1 MSKILKEGNY
11 SITRDLKIDENAK
24 NNYTISEL
32 PLKSVTQKFLK
43 EPLTLE
49 TFDKKFRQMN
59 NDNNKKDQDLDS
71 EAPKKRTKRQEGKA
85 IFYDIFIKPKEQ
97 KIKEIIDKRNK
108 KTKAAVTT
116 KQIEKTY
123 ISNKINSD
131 GKILGMNGQGPQIQ
145 FDFRGFTTNK
155 PIEELDTLKTETEI
169 KITTQKKLSITEGSK
184 YKNTEILQKNFDI
197 YFQNEKNVDI
207 TLLNNFLHDKYIL
220 SKNSPETTKKNYFNQ
235 LIQIRPPEGIN
246 AVVASPLMESKGW
259 APSIPSVNID
269 KLNTNLK
276 DLMIRA
282 KGGIKNNDIIKEAHM
297 AFYLGIM
304 NEEEKKY
311 ESALKFYKKYFLS
324 TKLLQDIYGT
334 ELALNRIAVLFSNIF
349 DFEQSIYY
357 NEKHKEITTHN
368 LNGFVAFYNCG
379 ICYRVLEN
387 FDKSIENFKKA
398 LTMSEEENDL
408 ESYTLCLAQLAIC
421 YIFIG
426 DIKAFIEHSNEF
438 SEKNKSLGH
447 IEMDLEIQIL
457 SGYVFNYKGELEK
470 AKLFYKSSL
479 QNSLICENERYKH
492 VSLCNIGIIEGDKH
506 IDEFWENLGDPE
518 LSKHIDFD
526 NYENNELIEELQEQE
541 QDEQKDM
548 KQLENL
554 QNEQDEEQNEQI
566 EQHEQDERHEQLPH
580 ENEQL
585 EHEELDNGEQV
596 NGNNEGEYE
605 GEEAQEENEVERNNK
620 IQNENEEDEDQD
632 FAPGKKRGY
641 SAGDNVGYSEPNHYE
656 QHEQD
661 LEGEEQYMEG
671 EPNEHEMEGDPEE
684 QYMEGEPNEQEMEGE
699 QEGQYMEGEPEGQ
712 YMEGEPEG
720 QYMEG
725 EQNGQYIEGEQNGQY
740 MEGEQNGQE
749 MEGDEQYQGDADDI
763 EDEQGDEN

>member
-1 MSKILKEGNY
+1 MSKIFKESNH
-11 SITRDLKIDENAK
+11 SITRDLKIDESAK

-59 NDNNKKDQDLDS
+59 NENTKKDQDLDS
-71 EAPKKRTKRQEGKA
+71 DQPKKRTKRQEGKA

-123 ISNKINSD
+123 ISNKINSE
-131 GKILGMNGQGPQIQ
+131 GKILGMNGQGPQVQ
-145 FDFRGFTTNK
+145 FDFRAFTTNK
-155 PIEELDTLKTETEI
+155 PIEELETLKTETEM
-169 KITTQKKLSITEGSK
+169 KITTQKNLKIKETQVIEPK
-184 YKNTEILQKNFDI
+184 FKNADILRKNFDL
-197 YFQNEKNVDI
+197 YFKTEKKVDI
-207 TLLNNFLHDKYIL
+207 DLLNTFLHDKYIL
-220 SKNSPETTKKNYFNQ
+220 NKNSPETTKKNYFNQ

-368 LNGFVAFYNCG
+368 LNGFVAYYNCG

-387 FDKSIENFKKA
+387 FEKSIENFQTA
-398 LTMSEEENDL
+398 LKMSEEENDL

-421 YIFIG
+421 FIFIG
-426 DIKAFIEHSNEF
+426 DINSFIEHSNEF
-438 SEKNKSLGH
+438 TEKNKSLGH

-457 SGYVFNYKGELEK
+457 SGYVYNYKSDLDK
-470 AKLFYKSSL
+470 AKQFYKDSL
-479 QNSLICENERYKH
+479 QNSLLCENERYKH
-492 VSLCNIGIIEGDKH
+492 VSLCNIGIIEADKN
-506 IDEFWENLGDPE
+506 IDEFWTQLGDPE
-518 LSKHIDFD
+518 LSKNIDFD
-526 NYENNELIEELQEQE
+526 NYENNELL
-541 QDEQKDM
+541 DEMRESEDQKDI
-548 KQLENL
+548 KQLENMEHEKED
-554 QNEQDEEQNEQI
+554 QNENPEHLENE
-566 EQHEQDERHEQLPH
+566 HEH
-580 ENEQL
+580 ENEEL
-585 EHEELDNGEQV
+585 ENGEQV
-596 NGNNEGEYE
+596 NGNNEQEGYGEYE
-605 GEEAQEENEVERNNK
+605 GEQDNGEGNPMD
-620 IQNENEEDEDQD
+620 NEEYEVNDQEYPQ
-632 FAPGKKRGY
+632 AKKRGY
-641 SAGDNVGYSEPNHYE
+641 SAGDNVGYSEPNQYNE
-656 QHEQD
+656 PEQD
-661 LEGEEQYMEG
+661 VDGEQEEQYMDGEPEEEGEEQY
-671 EPNEHEMEGDPEE
+671 
-684 QYMEGEPNEQEMEGE
+684 
-699 QEGQYMEGEPEGQ
+699 
-712 YMEGEPEG
+712 
-720 QYMEG
+720 
-725 EQNGQYIEGEQNGQY
+725 
-740 MEGEQNGQE
+740 
-749 MEGDEQYQGDADDI
+749 QGDTDNI
-763 EDEQGDEN
+763 EDEQGDENEN

>member
-1 MSKILKEGNY
+1 MSKIFKEGNY
-11 SITRDLKIDENAK
+11 SITRDLKIDESAK
-24 NNYTISEL
+24 NNYAISEI
-32 PLKSVTQKFLK
+32 PLNSVTQKFLK

-59 NDNNKKDQDLDS
+59 NDNKKEQDLD
-71 EAPKKRTKRQEGKA
+71 EEQPKKKTKKPEGKA

-123 ISNKINSD
+123 ISNKINSE

-145 FDFRGFTTNK
+145 FDFRAFTTNK
-155 PIEELDTLKTETEI
+155 PIEELETLKTETEI
-169 KITTQKKLSITEGSK
+169 KISTKKVENIEEVK
-184 YKNTEILQKNFDI
+184 FKNTDSLQQNFEKYFKNIDA
-197 YFQNEKNVDI
+197 EKIVDI
-207 TLLNNFLHDKYIL
+207 TLLNEFLHEKYIL
-220 SKNSPETTKKNYFNQ
+220 NKNSADTTKKNYFNQ

-368 LNGFVAFYNCG
+368 LNGFVAYYNCG

-387 FDKSIENFKKA
+387 FDKSIENFKTA
-398 LTMSEEENDL
+398 LKMSEDENDL

-426 DIKAFIEHSNEF
+426 DIEAFIEHSREF
-438 SEKNKSLGH
+438 SEKNRSLGH

-457 SGYVFNYKGELEK
+457 SGYVYNYKGDLDE
-470 AKLFYKSSL
+470 AKKFYKDSL
-479 QNSLICENERYKH
+479 QNSLLCENERYKH
-492 VSLCNIGIIEGDKH
+492 VSLCNIGIIEANKN
-506 IDEFWENLGDPE
+506 IDEFWNNLGDPE
-518 LSKHIDFD
+518 LSKNIDFD
-526 NYENNELIEELQEQE
+526 NYENNELLEQYQEQE
-541 QDEQKDM
+541 LDEQKDQH
-548 KQLENL
+548 QLENM
-554 QNEQDEEQNEQI
+554 QKDDEQDNKHYQEQQLQE
-566 EQHEQDERHEQLPH
+566 HEQENDYSENVDNEGQENENKEMDSNLGGEGDEHKISNEEVEVNEDEYPH
-580 ENEQL
+580 E
-585 EHEELDNGEQV
+585 
-596 NGNNEGEYE
+596 
-605 GEEAQEENEVERNNK
+605 
-620 IQNENEEDEDQD
+620 
-632 FAPGKKRGY
+632 KRGY
-641 SAGDNVGYSEPNHYE
+641 SAGDKVGYSEPNNFEGQGMGDEE
-656 QHEQD
+656 QELD
-661 LEGEEQYMEG
+661 GDNEEQYMEG
-671 EPNEHEMEGDPEE
+671 D
-684 QYMEGEPNEQEMEGE
+684 PNEQYQNDE
-699 QEGQYMEGEPEGQ
+699 QEQ
-712 YMEGEPEG
+712 
-720 QYMEG
+720 
-725 EQNGQYIEGEQNGQY
+725 
-740 MEGEQNGQE
+740 
-749 MEGDEQYQGDADDI
+749 GDEQYQGDAD
-763 EDEQGDEN
+763 EQDEEN

>member
-1 MSKILKEGNY
+1 MSKIFKEGNY
-11 SITRDLKIDENAK
+11 SITRDLKIDESAK
-24 NNYTISEL
+24 NNYAISEI
-32 PLKSVTQKFLK
+32 PLNSVTQKFLK

-59 NDNNKKDQDLDS
+59 NDNKKEQDLD
-71 EAPKKRTKRQEGKA
+71 EEQPKKKTKKPEGKA

-123 ISNKINSD
+123 ISNKINSE

-145 FDFRGFTTNK
+145 FDFRAFTTNK
-155 PIEELDTLKTETEI
+155 PIEELETLKTETEI
-169 KITTQKKLSITEGSK
+169 KISTKKVENIEEVK
-184 YKNTEILQKNFDI
+184 FKNTDSLQQNFEKYFKNIDA
-197 YFQNEKNVDI
+197 EKIVDI
-207 TLLNNFLHDKYIL
+207 TLLNEFLHEKYIL
-220 SKNSPETTKKNYFNQ
+220 NKNSADTTKKNYFNQ

-368 LNGFVAFYNCG
+368 LNGFVAYYNCG

-387 FDKSIENFKKA
+387 FDKSIENFKTA
-398 LTMSEEENDL
+398 LKMSEDENDL

-426 DIKAFIEHSNEF
+426 DIEAFIEHSREF
-438 SEKNKSLGH
+438 SEKNRSLGH

-457 SGYVFNYKGELEK
+457 SGYVYNYKGDLDE
-470 AKLFYKSSL
+470 AKKFYKDSL
-479 QNSLICENERYKH
+479 QNSLLCENERYKH
-492 VSLCNIGIIEGDKH
+492 VSLCNIGIIEANKN
-506 IDEFWENLGDPE
+506 IDEFWNNLGDPE
-518 LSKHIDFD
+518 LSKNIDFD
-526 NYENNELIEELQEQE
+526 NYENNELLEQYQEQE
-541 QDEQKDM
+541 LDEQKDQH
-548 KQLENL
+548 QLENM
-554 QNEQDEEQNEQI
+554 QKDDEQDNKHYKEQQLQE
-566 EQHEQDERHEQLPH
+566 HEQENDYSENVDNEGQ
-580 ENEQL
+580 ENENKEMDSNL
-585 EHEELDNGEQV
+585 EGEGDEHKISNEEVEV
-596 NGNNEGEYE
+596 NEGEYPHE
-605 GEEAQEENEVERNNK
+605 IK
-620 IQNENEEDEDQD
+620 
-632 FAPGKKRGY
+632 GY
-641 SAGDNVGYSEPNHYE
+641 SAGDKVGYSEPNNFEGQGMGDEE
-656 QHEQD
+656 QELD
-661 LEGEEQYMEG
+661 GDNEEQYMEG
-671 EPNEHEMEGDPEE
+671 D
-684 QYMEGEPNEQEMEGE
+684 PNEQYQDDE
-699 QEGQYMEGEPEGQ
+699 QEQ
-712 YMEGEPEG
+712 
-720 QYMEG
+720 
-725 EQNGQYIEGEQNGQY
+725 
-740 MEGEQNGQE
+740 
-749 MEGDEQYQGDADDI
+749 GDEQYQGDAD
-763 EDEQGDEN
+763 EQDEEN

>member
-1 MSKILKEGNY
+1 MSKIFKEGNY

-24 NNYTISEL
+24 NNYTMSEV

-71 EAPKKRTKRQEGKA
+71 EAPKKRAKKQEGKA

-145 FDFRGFTTNK
+145 FDFRAFTTNK
-155 PIEELDTLKTETEI
+155 PIEELESLKTETEI
-169 KITTQKKLSITEGSK
+169 KTTTQEKIKKSASPLPPGGQEF
-184 YKNTEILQKNFDI
+184 KNSEILQKSFDV
-197 YFQNEKNVDI
+197 YFKKEKTIDI
-207 TLLNNFLHDKYIL
+207 NLLNIFLHDKYIL
-220 SKNSPETTKKNYFNQ
+220 NKNSPDTTKKNYFNQ

-368 LNGFVAFYNCG
+368 LNGFVAYYNCG

-398 LTMSEEENDL
+398 LNISEEENDL

-426 DIKAFIEHSNEF
+426 DIDAFIEHSNEF

-457 SGYVFNYKGELEK
+457 SGYVYNYKNDLDK
-470 AKLFYKSSL
+470 AKNFYKNSL
-479 QNSLICENERYKH
+479 QNSLLCENERYKQ
-492 VSLCNIGIIEGDKH
+492 VSLCNIGIIEADKH
-506 IDEFWENLGDPE
+506 IDEFWEKLSDPDK
-518 LSKHIDFD
+518 SKNIDFD
-526 NYENNELIEELQEQE
+526 NYENNELIEELQEQ
-541 QDEQKDM
+541 QEQKDIN

-554 QNEQDEEQNEQI
+554 QNENEQEGEQNEEI
-566 EQHEQDERHEQLPH
+566 EQNVNNINSQ
-580 ENEQL
+580 NEHV
-585 EHEELDNGEQV
+585 EHEEHDELDNGEQV
-596 NGNNEGEYE
+596 NGNNEADLE
-605 GEEAQEENEVERNNK
+605 GEGGEPQEENEVHGNK
-620 IQNENEEDEDQD
+620 IQNENEESEINEGNYPPVQ
-632 FAPGKKRGY
+632 KRGY
-641 SAGDNVGYSEPNHYE
+641 SAGDNVGYSEPNQYNE
-656 QHEQD
+656 QEQD
-661 LEGEEQYMEG
+661 MEGEGEEQYMEG
-671 EPNEHEMEGDPEE
+671 EGEGEEQYIEGEGDPNEQYAEGEGDPNEQYAEGEGDPNEH
-684 QYMEGEPNEQEMEGE
+684 
-699 QEGQYMEGEPEGQ
+699 
-712 YMEGEPEG
+712 
-720 QYMEG
+720 YMEG
-725 EQNGQYIEGEQNGQY
+725 EQDGEPEN
-740 MEGEQNGQE
+740 E
-749 MEGDEQYQGDADDI
+749 EGDEQYHGDADDI
-763 EDEQGDEN
+763 EDEQPEEN

>member
-1 MSKILKEGNY
+1 MSKIFKEGNY
-11 SITRDLKIDENAK
+11 SITRDLKIDESAK
-24 NNYTISEL
+24 NNYAISEI
-32 PLKSVTQKFLK
+32 PLNSVTQKFLK

-59 NDNNKKDQDLDS
+59 NDNKKEQDLD
-71 EAPKKRTKRQEGKA
+71 EEQPKKKTKKPEGKA

-123 ISNKINSD
+123 ISNKINSE

-145 FDFRGFTTNK
+145 FDFRAFTTNK
-155 PIEELDTLKTETEI
+155 PIEELETLKTETEI
-169 KITTQKKLSITEGSK
+169 KISTKKVENIEEVK
-184 YKNTEILQKNFDI
+184 FKNTDSLQQNFEKYFKNIDA
-197 YFQNEKNVDI
+197 EKIVDI
-207 TLLNNFLHDKYIL
+207 TLLNEFLHEKYIL
-220 SKNSPETTKKNYFNQ
+220 NKNSADTTKKNYFNQ

-368 LNGFVAFYNCG
+368 LNGFVAYYNCG

-387 FDKSIENFKKA
+387 FDKSIENFKTA
-398 LTMSEEENDL
+398 LKMSEDENDL

-426 DIKAFIEHSNEF
+426 DIEAFIEHSREF
-438 SEKNKSLGH
+438 SEKNRSLGH

-457 SGYVFNYKGELEK
+457 SGYVYNYKGDLDE
-470 AKLFYKSSL
+470 AKKFYKDSL
-479 QNSLICENERYKH
+479 QNSLLCENERYKH
-492 VSLCNIGIIEGDKH
+492 VSLCNIGIIEANKN
-506 IDEFWENLGDPE
+506 IDEFWNNLGDPE
-518 LSKHIDFD
+518 LSKNIDFD
-526 NYENNELIEELQEQE
+526 NYENNELLEQYQEQE
-541 QDEQKDM
+541 LDEQKDQH
-548 KQLENL
+548 QLENM
-554 QNEQDEEQNEQI
+554 QKDDEQDNKHYQEQQLQE
-566 EQHEQDERHEQLPH
+566 HEQENDYSENVDNEGQENENKEMDSNLEGEGDEHKISNEEVEVNEDEHPH
-580 ENEQL
+580 E
-585 EHEELDNGEQV
+585 
-596 NGNNEGEYE
+596 
-605 GEEAQEENEVERNNK
+605 
-620 IQNENEEDEDQD
+620 
-632 FAPGKKRGY
+632 KRGY
-641 SAGDNVGYSEPNHYE
+641 SAGDKVGYST
-656 QHEQD
+656 
-661 LEGEEQYMEG
+661 
-671 EPNEHEMEGDPEE
+671 
-684 QYMEGEPNEQEMEGE
+684 
-699 QEGQYMEGEPEGQ
+699 
-712 YMEGEPEG
+712 
-720 QYMEG
+720 
-725 EQNGQYIEGEQNGQY
+725 
-740 MEGEQNGQE
+740 
-749 MEGDEQYQGDADDI
+749 
-763 EDEQGDEN
+763 

>member
-1 MSKILKEGNY
+1 MSKIFKEGNY

-24 NNYTISEL
+24 NNYIMSEA

-59 NDNNKKDQDLDS
+59 NDNNKKEQDLDT
-71 EAPKKRTKRQEGKA
+71 EAPKKKTKRQEGKA

-145 FDFRGFTTNK
+145 FDFRAFTTNK
-155 PIEELDTLKTETEI
+155 PIEELDAIKTETEI
-169 KITTQKKLSITEGSK
+169 KLTTQKNLKASEANIPPLSEK
-184 YKNTEILQKNFDI
+184 KFKNTEILQKNFDI
-197 YFQNEKNVDI
+197 YFKKEKNVDI
-207 TLLNNFLHDKYIL
+207 SLLNTFLHDKYIL
-220 SKNSPETTKKNYFNQ
+220 NKNSPDTTKKNYFNQ

-368 LNGFVAFYNCG
+368 LNGFVAYYNCG

-387 FDKSIENFKKA
+387 FEKSIENFQQA
-398 LTMSEEENDL
+398 LKMSEEESDL

-421 YIFIG
+421 FIFIG
-426 DIKAFIEHSNEF
+426 DIDAFIEHSNEF

-457 SGYVFNYKGELEK
+457 SGYVYNYKNDLDK
-470 AKLFYKSSL
+470 AKEFYKSSL
-479 QNSLICENERYKH
+479 QNSLLCENERYKH
-492 VSLCNIGIIEGDKH
+492 VSLCNIGIIEADKH
-506 IDEFWENLGDPE
+506 IDDFWANLGDPE
-518 LSKHIDFD
+518 LSKNIDFT

-541 QDEQKDM
+541 EQKDV
-548 KQLENL
+548 KQIEDLHNDQ
-554 QNEQDEEQNEQI
+554 QNEPHEKDEE
-566 EQHEQDERHEQLPH
+566 H
-580 ENEQL
+580 
-585 EHEELDNGEQV
+585 EHEELDNAEQV

-605 GEEAQEENEVERNNK
+605 GQEGQNENGEGENVMVGNK
-620 IQNENEEDEDQD
+620 IQNENEEYEENEGHLP
-632 FAPGKKRGY
+632 PGKRGY
-641 SAGDNVGYSEPNHYE
+641 SAGDNVGYSEPNQYDGN
-656 QHEQD
+656 EQD
-661 LEGEEQYMEG
+661 
-671 EPNEHEMEGDPEE
+671 MEGDV
-684 QYMEGEPNEQEMEGE
+684 EPNEQD
-699 QEGQYMEGEPEGQ
+699 MEGEPEGQ
-712 YMEGEPEG
+712 YMEGEGDPNE
-720 QYMEG
+720 
-725 EQNGQYIEGEQNGQY
+725 
-740 MEGEQNGQE
+740 QE
-749 MEGDEQYQGDADDI
+749 MEGNEQYQGDADDI
-763 EDEQGDEN
+763 EDEQEQAEEN

>member
-1 MSKILKEGNY
+1 MSKIFKEGNY
-11 SITRDLKIDENAK
+11 SITRDLKIDESAK
-24 NNYTISEL
+24 NNYAISEI
-32 PLKSVTQKFLK
+32 PLNSVTQKFLK

-59 NDNNKKDQDLDS
+59 NDNKKEQDLD
-71 EAPKKRTKRQEGKA
+71 EEQPKKKTKKPEGKA

-123 ISNKINSD
+123 ISNKINSE

-145 FDFRGFTTNK
+145 FDFRAFTTNK
-155 PIEELDTLKTETEI
+155 PIEELETLKTETEI
-169 KITTQKKLSITEGSK
+169 KISTKKVENIEEVK
-184 YKNTEILQKNFDI
+184 FKNTDSLQQNFEKYFKNIDA
-197 YFQNEKNVDI
+197 EKTVDI
-207 TLLNNFLHDKYIL
+207 TLLNEFLHEKYIL
-220 SKNSPETTKKNYFNQ
+220 NKNSADTTKKNYFNQ

-368 LNGFVAFYNCG
+368 LNGFVAYYNCG

-387 FDKSIENFKKA
+387 FNKSIENFKTA
-398 LTMSEEENDL
+398 LKMSEDENDL

-426 DIKAFIEHSNEF
+426 DIDAFIEHSKEF
-438 SEKNKSLGH
+438 SEKNRSLGH

-457 SGYVFNYKGELEK
+457 SGYVYNYKGDLDE
-470 AKLFYKSSL
+470 AKKFYKDSL
-479 QNSLICENERYKH
+479 QNSLLCENERYKH
-492 VSLCNIGIIEGDKH
+492 VSLCNIGIIEANKN
-506 IDEFWENLGDPE
+506 IDEFWNNLGDPE
-518 LSKHIDFD
+518 LSKNIDFD
-526 NYENNELIEELQEQE
+526 NYENNELLEQYQEQE
-541 QDEQKDM
+541 LDEQKDQH
-548 KQLENL
+548 QLENM
-554 QNEQDEEQNEQI
+554 QKDEEQDNEHYQ
-566 EQHEQDERHEQLPH
+566 EQEPQEHEQENDNQENGGEIDNDGQANENNEMLEGEGDEQKISNEEVEVNEDEYPH
-580 ENEQL
+580 E
-585 EHEELDNGEQV
+585 
-596 NGNNEGEYE
+596 
-605 GEEAQEENEVERNNK
+605 
-620 IQNENEEDEDQD
+620 
-632 FAPGKKRGY
+632 KRGY
-641 SAGDNVGYSEPNHYE
+641 SAGDKVGYSEPNNFEGQGMGDEE
-656 QHEQD
+656 QELD
-661 LEGEEQYMEG
+661 GENEEQYMEG
-671 EPNEHEMEGDPEE
+671 D
-684 QYMEGEPNEQEMEGE
+684 PNEQYQDDE
-699 QEGQYMEGEPEGQ
+699 QER
-712 YMEGEPEG
+712 
-720 QYMEG
+720 
-725 EQNGQYIEGEQNGQY
+725 
-740 MEGEQNGQE
+740 
-749 MEGDEQYQGDADDI
+749 GDEQYQGDG
-763 EDEQGDEN
+763 DEQDEEN

>member
-1 MSKILKEGNY
+1 MSKIFKEGNY

-24 NNYTISEL
+24 NNYTMSEV

-71 EAPKKRTKRQEGKA
+71 EAPKKKTKHQEGKA

-145 FDFRGFTTNK
+145 FDFRAFTTNK
-155 PIEELDTLKTETEI
+155 PIEELEALKTETEI
-169 KITTQKKLSITEGSK
+169 KNTTQQKIQTAPQPSK
-184 YKNTEILQKNFDI
+184 SPQISYKNTEILQKSFDV
-197 YFQNEKNVDI
+197 YFQKEKTIDI
-207 TLLNNFLHDKYIL
+207 TLLNIFLHDKYIL
-220 SKNSPETTKKNYFNQ
+220 NKNSPETTKKNYFNQ

-368 LNGFVAFYNCG
+368 LNGFVAYYNCG

-398 LTMSEEENDL
+398 LNISEEENDL

-426 DIKAFIEHSNEF
+426 DINAFIEHSNEF

-457 SGYVFNYKGELEK
+457 SGYVYNYKGDLEK
-470 AKLFYKSSL
+470 AKNFYKSSL
-479 QNSLICENERYKH
+479 QNSLLCENERYKQ
-492 VSLCNIGIIEGDKH
+492 VSLCNIGIIEADKH
-506 IDEFWENLGDPE
+506 IDEFWENLGNPE
-518 LSKHIDFD
+518 LSKNIDFD
-526 NYENNELIEELQEQE
+526 NYENNELIEELQEP
-541 QDEQKDM
+541 DEQKEIN

-554 QNEQDEEQNEQI
+554 QNENEPEVEQNI
-566 EQHEQDERHEQLPH
+566 NNIDNMNSA
-580 ENEQL
+580 NEQL

-596 NGNNEGEYE
+596 NGNNEADLEEE
-605 GEEAQEENEVERNNK
+605 GVVPQDEQELENGNK
-620 IQNENEEDEDQD
+620 IQNENEEYEMNEGVSLPAQ
-632 FAPGKKRGY
+632 KRGY
-641 SAGDNVGYSEPNHYE
+641 SAGDNVGYSEPNNYNE
-656 QHEQD
+656 QEQD
-661 LEGEEQYMEG
+661 MEGEGEGEEQYMEG
-671 EPNEHEMEGDPEE
+671 NE
-684 QYMEGEPNEQEMEGE
+684 QYMDGEQQEMG
-699 QEGQYMEGEPEGQ
+699 
-712 YMEGEPEG
+712 
-720 QYMEG
+720 G
-725 EQNGQYIEGEQNGQY
+725 EQNE
-740 MEGEQNGQE
+740 
-749 MEGDEQYQGDADDI
+749 EGDEHYQGDADDI
-763 EDEQGDEN
+763 EDEQPEEN

>member
-1 MSKILKEGNY
+1 MSKIFKEGNY
-11 SITRDLKIDENAK
+11 SITRDLKIDESAK
-24 NNYTISEL
+24 NNYAISEI
-32 PLKSVTQKFLK
+32 PLNSVTQKFLK

-59 NDNNKKDQDLDS
+59 NDNKKEQDLD
-71 EAPKKRTKRQEGKA
+71 EEQPKKKTKKPEGKA

-123 ISNKINSD
+123 ISNKINSE

-145 FDFRGFTTNK
+145 FDFRAFTTNK
-155 PIEELDTLKTETEI
+155 PIEELETLKTETEI
-169 KITTQKKLSITEGSK
+169 KISTKKVENIEEVK
-184 YKNTEILQKNFDI
+184 FKNTDSLQQNFEKYFKNIDA
-197 YFQNEKNVDI
+197 EKIVDI
-207 TLLNNFLHDKYIL
+207 TLLNEFLHEKYIL
-220 SKNSPETTKKNYFNQ
+220 NKNSADTTKKNYFNQ

-368 LNGFVAFYNCG
+368 LNGFVAYYNCG

-387 FDKSIENFKKA
+387 FDKSIENFKTA
-398 LTMSEEENDL
+398 LKMSEDENDL

-426 DIKAFIEHSNEF
+426 DIEAFIEHSREF
-438 SEKNKSLGH
+438 SEKNRSLGH
-447 IEMDLEIQIL
+447 IERDLEIQIL
-457 SGYVFNYKGELEK
+457 SGYVYNYKGDLDE
-470 AKLFYKSSL
+470 AKKFYKDSL
-479 QNSLICENERYKH
+479 QNSLLCENERYKH
-492 VSLCNIGIIEGDKH
+492 VSLCNIGIIEANKN
-506 IDEFWENLGDPE
+506 IDEFWNNLGDPE
-518 LSKHIDFD
+518 LSKNIDFD
-526 NYENNELIEELQEQE
+526 NYENNELLEQYQEQE
-541 QDEQKDM
+541 LDEQKDQH
-548 KQLENL
+548 QLENM
-554 QNEQDEEQNEQI
+554 QKDDEQDNKHYQEQQLQE
-566 EQHEQDERHEQLPH
+566 HEQENDYSENVDNEGQENENKQMDSNLEGEGDEHKISNEEVEVNEDEYPH
-580 ENEQL
+580 E
-585 EHEELDNGEQV
+585 
-596 NGNNEGEYE
+596 
-605 GEEAQEENEVERNNK
+605 
-620 IQNENEEDEDQD
+620 
-632 FAPGKKRGY
+632 KRGY
-641 SAGDNVGYSEPNHYE
+641 SAGDKVGYSEPNNFEGQGMGDEE
-656 QHEQD
+656 QELD
-661 LEGEEQYMEG
+661 GDNEEQYMEG
-671 EPNEHEMEGDPEE
+671 DHNE
-684 QYMEGEPNEQEMEGE
+684 QYQDDEQEK
-699 QEGQYMEGEPEGQ
+699 
-712 YMEGEPEG
+712 
-720 QYMEG
+720 
-725 EQNGQYIEGEQNGQY
+725 
-740 MEGEQNGQE
+740 
-749 MEGDEQYQGDADDI
+749 GDEQYQGDAD
-763 EDEQGDEN
+763 EQDEEN

>member
-1 MSKILKEGNY
+1 MSKIFKEGNY

-24 NNYTISEL
+24 NNYIMSEA

-59 NDNNKKDQDLDS
+59 NDNNKKEQDLDT
-71 EAPKKRTKRQEGKA
+71 EAPKKKTKRQEGKA

-145 FDFRGFTTNK
+145 FDFRAFTTNK
-155 PIEELDTLKTETEI
+155 PIEELDAIKTETEI
-169 KITTQKKLSITEGSK
+169 KLTTQKNLKTSEANIPPLSEK
-184 YKNTEILQKNFDI
+184 KFKNTEILQKNFDI
-197 YFQNEKNVDI
+197 YFKKEKNVDI
-207 TLLNNFLHDKYIL
+207 SLLNTFLHDKYIL
-220 SKNSPETTKKNYFNQ
+220 NKNSPDTTKKNYFNQ

-368 LNGFVAFYNCG
+368 LNGFVAYYNCG

-387 FDKSIENFKKA
+387 FEKSIENFQQA
-398 LTMSEEENDL
+398 LKMSEEESDL

-421 YIFIG
+421 FIFIG
-426 DIKAFIEHSNEF
+426 DIDAFIEHSNEF

-457 SGYVFNYKGELEK
+457 SGYVYNYKNDLDK
-470 AKLFYKSSL
+470 AKEFYKSSL
-479 QNSLICENERYKH
+479 QNSLLCENERYKH
-492 VSLCNIGIIEGDKH
+492 VSLCNIGIIEADKH
-506 IDEFWENLGDPE
+506 IDDFWANLGDPE
-518 LSKHIDFD
+518 LSKNIDFN

-541 QDEQKDM
+541 EQKDV
-548 KQLENL
+548 KQIEDLHNDQ
-554 QNEQDEEQNEQI
+554 QNEQHEKDEE
-566 EQHEQDERHEQLPH
+566 H
-580 ENEQL
+580 
-585 EHEELDNGEQV
+585 EHEELDNAEQV

-605 GEEAQEENEVERNNK
+605 GQEGQNENGEGENVIEGNK
-620 IQNENEEDEDQD
+620 IQNENEEYEENEGHLP
-632 FAPGKKRGY
+632 PGKRGY
-641 SAGDNVGYSEPNHYE
+641 SAGDNVGYSEPNQYDGN
-656 QHEQD
+656 EQD
-661 LEGEEQYMEG
+661 MEG
-671 EPNEHEMEGDPEE
+671 EV
-684 QYMEGEPNEQEMEGE
+684 EPNEQD
-699 QEGQYMEGEPEGQ
+699 MEGEPEGQ
-712 YMEGEPEG
+712 YMEGEGEPNE
-720 QYMEG
+720 QDMEG
-725 EQNGQYIEGEQNGQY
+725 EPEGQYIEGEGDPN
-740 MEGEQNGQE
+740 EQE
-749 MEGDEQYQGDADDI
+749 MEGNEQYQGDADDI
-763 EDEQGDEN
+763 EDEQEQAEEN

>member
-1 MSKILKEGNY
+1 MSKIFKESNH
-11 SITRDLKIDENAK
+11 SITRDLKIDESAK

-59 NDNNKKDQDLDS
+59 NENTKKDQDLDS
-71 EAPKKRTKRQEGKA
+71 DQPKKRTKRQEGKA

-123 ISNKINSD
+123 ISNKINSE
-131 GKILGMNGQGPQIQ
+131 GKILGMNGQGPQVQ
-145 FDFRGFTTNK
+145 FDFRAFTTNK
-155 PIEELDTLKTETEI
+155 PIEELETLKTETEM
-169 KITTQKKLSITEGSK
+169 KITTQKNLKIKETQVIEPK
-184 YKNTEILQKNFDI
+184 FKNADILRKNFDL
-197 YFQNEKNVDI
+197 YFKTEKKVDI
-207 TLLNNFLHDKYIL
+207 DLLNTFLHDKYIL
-220 SKNSPETTKKNYFNQ
+220 NKNSPETTKKNYFNQ

-368 LNGFVAFYNCG
+368 LNGFVAYYNCG

-387 FDKSIENFKKA
+387 FEKSIENFQTA
-398 LTMSEEENDL
+398 LKMSEEENDL

-421 YIFIG
+421 FIFIG
-426 DIKAFIEHSNEF
+426 DINSFIEHSNEF
-438 SEKNKSLGH
+438 TEKNKSLGH

-457 SGYVFNYKGELEK
+457 SGYVYNYKGDLDK
-470 AKLFYKSSL
+470 AKQFYKDSL
-479 QNSLICENERYKH
+479 QNSLLCENERYKH
-492 VSLCNIGIIEGDKH
+492 VSLCNIGIIEADKN
-506 IDEFWENLGDPE
+506 IDEFWTQLGDPE
-518 LSKHIDFD
+518 LSKNIDFD
-526 NYENNELIEELQEQE
+526 NYENNELL
-541 QDEQKDM
+541 DEMRESEDQKDI
-548 KQLENL
+548 KQLENM
-554 QNEQDEEQNEQI
+554 EHEKDEQNEHQDHL
-566 EQHEQDERHEQLPH
+566 ENEHEH
-580 ENEQL
+580 ENEEL
-585 EHEELDNGEQV
+585 ENGEQV
-596 NGNNEGEYE
+596 NGNNEQEGDGEYE
-605 GEEAQEENEVERNNK
+605 GEQENGEGNPMD
-620 IQNENEEDEDQD
+620 NEEYEVNDQEYPQ
-632 FAPGKKRGY
+632 AKKRGY
-641 SAGDNVGYSEPNHYE
+641 SAGDNMGYSEPNQYNE
-656 QHEQD
+656 QEQD
-661 LEGEEQYMEG
+661 VDGEQEEQYMDGEPEEEGEEQY
-671 EPNEHEMEGDPEE
+671 
-684 QYMEGEPNEQEMEGE
+684 
-699 QEGQYMEGEPEGQ
+699 
-712 YMEGEPEG
+712 
-720 QYMEG
+720 
-725 EQNGQYIEGEQNGQY
+725 
-740 MEGEQNGQE
+740 
-749 MEGDEQYQGDADDI
+749 QGDTDNI
-763 EDEQGDEN
+763 EDEQGDENEN

>member
-1 MSKILKEGNY
+1 MSKIFQEGNH
-11 SITRDLKIDENAK
+11 SITRDLKIDESAK
-24 NNYTISEL
+24 NNYTMSEI

-59 NDNNKKDQDLDS
+59 NDNNKKEQDLDS
-71 EAPKKRTKRQEGKA
+71 EQPKKRTKKQEGKA

-145 FDFRGFTTNK
+145 FDFRAFTTNK
-155 PIEELDTLKTETEI
+155 PIEELETLKTETDI
-169 KITTQKKLSITEGSK
+169 KITTQKNLKVEKTIPKTPEVK
-184 YKNTEILQKNFDI
+184 FKNTEILQKNFDI
-197 YFQNEKNVDI
+197 YFKKEKTMDI

-368 LNGFVAFYNCG
+368 LNGFVAYYNCG

-387 FDKSIENFKKA
+387 FEKSIENFQTA
-398 LTMSEEENDL
+398 LKMSEEENDL

-421 YIFIG
+421 FIFIG
-426 DIKAFIEHSNEF
+426 DIDAFIEHSNEF

-457 SGYVFNYKGELEK
+457 SGYVYNYKSDLDK
-470 AKLFYKSSL
+470 AKDFYKSSL
-479 QNSLICENERYKH
+479 QNSLLCENERYKH
-492 VSLCNIGIIEGDKH
+492 VSLCNIGIIEADKH
-506 IDEFWENLGDPE
+506 IDEFWTNLGDPE
-518 LSKHIDFD
+518 LSKNIDFE
-526 NYENNELIEELQEQE
+526 NYENNEILEEMQEQE
-541 QDEQKDM
+541 GQKEI
-548 KQLENL
+548 KQLENIE
-554 QNEQDEEQNEQI
+554 NEKEEQNVQEN
-566 EQHEQDERHEQLPH
+566 HVH
-580 ENEQL
+580 EN
-585 EHEELDNGEQV
+585 EELDNAEQV

-605 GEEAQEENEVERNNK
+605 EQGENGK
-620 IQNENEEDEDQD
+620 MQNENEEDEENENDYPQ
-632 FAPGKKRGY
+632 AKKRGY
-641 SAGDNVGYSEPNHYE
+641 SAGDNVPN
-656 QHEQD
+656 QFGQEQD
-661 LEGEEQYMEG
+661 MEG
-671 EPNEHEMEGDPEE
+671 EPEE
-684 QYMEGEPNEQEMEGE
+684 QDVEGEQDMEGEQGMEGE
-699 QEGQYMEGEPEGQ
+699 QEGQYIEGEQ
-712 YMEGEPEG
+712 DG

-725 EQNGQYIEGEQNGQY
+725 EQEGQYIEGDPNEQY
-740 MEGEQNGQE
+740 MEGEPG
-749 MEGDEQYQGDADDI
+749 EGDEPYQGDADDI
-763 EDEQGDEN
+763 EDDQGDEN

>member
-1 MSKILKEGNY
+1 MSKIFKEGNY

-24 NNYTISEL
+24 NNYIMSEA

-59 NDNNKKDQDLDS
+59 NDNNKKEQDLDT
-71 EAPKKRTKRQEGKA
+71 EAPKKKTKRQEGKA

-145 FDFRGFTTNK
+145 FDFRAFTTNK
-155 PIEELDTLKTETEI
+155 PIEELDAIKTETEI
-169 KITTQKKLSITEGSK
+169 KLTAQKNLKTSEANIPPLSEK
-184 YKNTEILQKNFDI
+184 KFKNTEILQKNFDI
-197 YFQNEKNVDI
+197 YFKKEKNVDI
-207 TLLNNFLHDKYIL
+207 SLLNTFLHDKYIL
-220 SKNSPETTKKNYFNQ
+220 NKNSPDTTKKNYFNQ

-368 LNGFVAFYNCG
+368 LNGFVAYYNCG

-387 FDKSIENFKKA
+387 FEKSIENFQQA
-398 LTMSEEENDL
+398 LKMSEEESDL

-421 YIFIG
+421 FIFIG
-426 DIKAFIEHSNEF
+426 DIDAFIEHSNEF

-457 SGYVFNYKGELEK
+457 SGYVYNYKNDLDK
-470 AKLFYKSSL
+470 AKDFYKSSL
-479 QNSLICENERYKH
+479 QNSLLCENERYKH
-492 VSLCNIGIIEGDKH
+492 VSLCNIGIIEADKH
-506 IDEFWENLGDPE
+506 IDDFWANLGDPE
-518 LSKHIDFD
+518 LSKNIDFN

-541 QDEQKDM
+541 EQKDV
-548 KQLENL
+548 KQIEDLHNDQ
-554 QNEQDEEQNEQI
+554 QNEPHEKDEE
-566 EQHEQDERHEQLPH
+566 H
-580 ENEQL
+580 
-585 EHEELDNGEQV
+585 EHEELDNAEQV

-605 GEEAQEENEVERNNK
+605 GQEGQNENGEGENVIEGNK
-620 IQNENEEDEDQD
+620 IQNENEEYEENEGHLP
-632 FAPGKKRGY
+632 PGKRGY
-641 SAGDNVGYSEPNHYE
+641 SAGDNVGYSEPNQYDGN
-656 QHEQD
+656 EQD
-661 LEGEEQYMEG
+661 
-671 EPNEHEMEGDPEE
+671 MEGDV
-684 QYMEGEPNEQEMEGE
+684 EPNEQD
-699 QEGQYMEGEPEGQ
+699 MEGEPEGQ
-712 YMEGEPEG
+712 YMEGEGDPNE
-720 QYMEG
+720 
-725 EQNGQYIEGEQNGQY
+725 
-740 MEGEQNGQE
+740 QE
-749 MEGDEQYQGDADDI
+749 MEGNEQYQGDADDI
-763 EDEQGDEN
+763 EDEQEQAEEN

>member
-1 MSKILKEGNY
+1 MSKIFKESNH
-11 SITRDLKIDENAK
+11 SITRDLKIDESAK

-59 NDNNKKDQDLDS
+59 NENSKKDQDLDS
-71 EAPKKRTKRQEGKA
+71 DQPKKRTKRQEGKA

-123 ISNKINSD
+123 ISNKINSE
-131 GKILGMNGQGPQIQ
+131 GKILGMNGQGPQVQ
-145 FDFRGFTTNK
+145 FDFRAFTTNK
-155 PIEELDTLKTETEI
+155 PIEELETLKTETEM
-169 KITTQKKLSITEGSK
+169 KITTQKNLKIKETQVIEPK
-184 YKNTEILQKNFDI
+184 FKNADILRKNFDL
-197 YFQNEKNVDI
+197 YFKTEKKVDI
-207 TLLNNFLHDKYIL
+207 DLLNTFLHDKYIL
-220 SKNSPETTKKNYFNQ
+220 NKNSPETTKKNYFNQ

-368 LNGFVAFYNCG
+368 LNGFVAYYNCG

-387 FDKSIENFKKA
+387 FEKSIENFQTA
-398 LTMSEEENDL
+398 LKMSEEENDL

-421 YIFIG
+421 FIFIG
-426 DIKAFIEHSNEF
+426 DINSFIEHSNEF
-438 SEKNKSLGH
+438 TEKNKSLGH

-457 SGYVFNYKGELEK
+457 SGYVYNYKGDLDK
-470 AKLFYKSSL
+470 AKQFYKDSL
-479 QNSLICENERYKH
+479 QNSLLCENERYKH
-492 VSLCNIGIIEGDKH
+492 VSLCNIGIIEADKN
-506 IDEFWENLGDPE
+506 IDEFWTQLGDPE
-518 LSKHIDFD
+518 LSKNIDFD
-526 NYENNELIEELQEQE
+526 NYENNELL
-541 QDEQKDM
+541 DEMRESEDQKDI
-548 KQLENL
+548 KQLENMEHEKDD
-554 QNEQDEEQNEQI
+554 QNEHPEHLENE
-566 EQHEQDERHEQLPH
+566 HEH
-580 ENEQL
+580 ENEEL
-585 EHEELDNGEQV
+585 ENGEQV
-596 NGNNEGEYE
+596 NGNNEQEGDGEFEGEQENGEGDGNQMDNEEYE
-605 GEEAQEENEVERNNK
+605 VNDQEYP
-620 IQNENEEDEDQD
+620 Q
-632 FAPGKKRGY
+632 AKKRGY
-641 SAGDNVGYSEPNHYE
+641 SAGDNVGYSEPNQYNE
-656 QHEQD
+656 QEQD
-661 LEGEEQYMEG
+661 VDGEQEEQYMDGEPEEEGEEQY
-671 EPNEHEMEGDPEE
+671 
-684 QYMEGEPNEQEMEGE
+684 
-699 QEGQYMEGEPEGQ
+699 
-712 YMEGEPEG
+712 
-720 QYMEG
+720 
-725 EQNGQYIEGEQNGQY
+725 
-740 MEGEQNGQE
+740 
-749 MEGDEQYQGDADDI
+749 QGDTDNI
-763 EDEQGDEN
+763 EDEQGDENEN

>member
-1 MSKILKEGNY
+1 MSKIFKEGNY
-11 SITRDLKIDENAK
+11 SITRDLKIDESAK
-24 NNYTISEL
+24 NNYAISEI
-32 PLKSVTQKFLK
+32 PLNSVTQKFLK

-59 NDNNKKDQDLDS
+59 NDNKKEQDLD
-71 EAPKKRTKRQEGKA
+71 EEQPKKKTKKPEGKA

-123 ISNKINSD
+123 ISNKINSE

-145 FDFRGFTTNK
+145 FDFRAFTTNK
-155 PIEELDTLKTETEI
+155 PIEELETLKTETEI
-169 KITTQKKLSITEGSK
+169 KISTKKVENIEEVK
-184 YKNTEILQKNFDI
+184 FKNTDSLQQNFEKYFKNIDA
-197 YFQNEKNVDI
+197 EKTVDI
-207 TLLNNFLHDKYIL
+207 TLLNEFLHEKYIL
-220 SKNSPETTKKNYFNQ
+220 NKNSADTTKKNYFNQ

-368 LNGFVAFYNCG
+368 LNGFVAYYNCG

-387 FDKSIENFKKA
+387 FDKSIENFKTA
-398 LTMSEEENDL
+398 LKMSEDENDL

-426 DIKAFIEHSNEF
+426 DIEAFIEHSREF
-438 SEKNKSLGH
+438 SEKNRSLGH

-457 SGYVFNYKGELEK
+457 SGYVYNYKGDLDE
-470 AKLFYKSSL
+470 AKKFYKDSL
-479 QNSLICENERYKH
+479 QNSLLCENERYKH
-492 VSLCNIGIIEGDKH
+492 VSLCNIGIIEANKN
-506 IDEFWENLGDPE
+506 IDEFWNNLGDPE
-518 LSKHIDFD
+518 LSKNIDFD
-526 NYENNELIEELQEQE
+526 NYENNELLEQYQEQE
-541 QDEQKDM
+541 LDEQKDQH
-548 KQLENL
+548 QLENM
-554 QNEQDEEQNEQI
+554 QKDDEQDNKHYQEQQLQE
-566 EQHEQDERHEQLPH
+566 HEQENDYSENVDNEGQENQNKEMDSNLEGEGDEHKIS
-580 ENEQL
+580 NE
-585 EHEELDNGEQV
+585 EVEV
-596 NGNNEGEYE
+596 NEGEYPHE
-605 GEEAQEENEVERNNK
+605 
-620 IQNENEEDEDQD
+620 
-632 FAPGKKRGY
+632 KRGY
-641 SAGDNVGYSEPNHYE
+641 SAGDKVGYSEPNNFEGQGMGDEE
-656 QHEQD
+656 QELD
-661 LEGEEQYMEG
+661 GDNEEQYMEG
-671 EPNEHEMEGDPEE
+671 D
-684 QYMEGEPNEQEMEGE
+684 PNEQYQDDE
-699 QEGQYMEGEPEGQ
+699 QEQ
-712 YMEGEPEG
+712 
-720 QYMEG
+720 
-725 EQNGQYIEGEQNGQY
+725 
-740 MEGEQNGQE
+740 
-749 MEGDEQYQGDADDI
+749 GDEHYQGDAD
-763 EDEQGDEN
+763 EQDEEN

>member
-1 MSKILKEGNY
+1 MSKIFKESNH
-11 SITRDLKIDENAK
+11 SITRDLKIDESAK

-59 NDNNKKDQDLDS
+59 NENTKKDQDLDS
-71 EAPKKRTKRQEGKA
+71 DQPKKRTKRQEGKA

-123 ISNKINSD
+123 ISNKINSE
-131 GKILGMNGQGPQIQ
+131 GKILGMNGQGPQVQ
-145 FDFRGFTTNK
+145 FDFRAFTTNK
-155 PIEELDTLKTETEI
+155 PIEELETLKTETEM
-169 KITTQKKLSITEGSK
+169 KITTQKNLKIKETQVIEPK
-184 YKNTEILQKNFDI
+184 FKNADILRKNFDL
-197 YFQNEKNVDI
+197 YFKNEKKVDI
-207 TLLNNFLHDKYIL
+207 DLLNTFLHDKYIL
-220 SKNSPETTKKNYFNQ
+220 NKNSPETTKKNYFNQ

-368 LNGFVAFYNCG
+368 LNGFVAYYNCG

-387 FDKSIENFKKA
+387 FEKSIENFQTA
-398 LTMSEEENDL
+398 LKMSEEENDL

-421 YIFIG
+421 FIFIG
-426 DIKAFIEHSNEF
+426 DINSFIEHSNEF
-438 SEKNKSLGH
+438 TEKNKSLGH

-457 SGYVFNYKGELEK
+457 SGYVYNYKGDLDK
-470 AKLFYKSSL
+470 AKQFYKDSL
-479 QNSLICENERYKH
+479 QNSLLCENERYKH
-492 VSLCNIGIIEGDKH
+492 VSLCNIGIIEADKN
-506 IDEFWENLGDPE
+506 IDEFWTQLGDPE
-518 LSKHIDFD
+518 LSKNIDFD
-526 NYENNELIEELQEQE
+526 NYENNELL
-541 QDEQKDM
+541 DEMRESEDQKDI
-548 KQLENL
+548 KQLENMEHEKDD
-554 QNEQDEEQNEQI
+554 QNEHPEHLENE
-566 EQHEQDERHEQLPH
+566 HEH
-580 ENEQL
+580 ENEEL
-585 EHEELDNGEQV
+585 ENGEQV
-596 NGNNEGEYE
+596 NGNNEQEGDGEFEGEQENGEGDGNQMDNEEYE
-605 GEEAQEENEVERNNK
+605 VNDQEYP
-620 IQNENEEDEDQD
+620 Q
-632 FAPGKKRGY
+632 AKKRGY
-641 SAGDNVGYSEPNHYE
+641 SAGDNVGYSEPNQYNE
-656 QHEQD
+656 QEQD
-661 LEGEEQYMEG
+661 VDGEQEEQYMDGEPEEEGEEQY
-671 EPNEHEMEGDPEE
+671 
-684 QYMEGEPNEQEMEGE
+684 
-699 QEGQYMEGEPEGQ
+699 
-712 YMEGEPEG
+712 
-720 QYMEG
+720 
-725 EQNGQYIEGEQNGQY
+725 
-740 MEGEQNGQE
+740 
-749 MEGDEQYQGDADDI
+749 QGDTDNI
-763 EDEQGDEN
+763 EDEQGDENEN

>member
-1 MSKILKEGNY
+1 MSKIFKEGNY
-11 SITRDLKIDENAK
+11 SITRDLKIDESAK
-24 NNYTISEL
+24 NNYAISEI
-32 PLKSVTQKFLK
+32 PLNSVTQKFLK

-59 NDNNKKDQDLDS
+59 NDNKKEQDLD
-71 EAPKKRTKRQEGKA
+71 EEQPKKKTKKPEGKA

-123 ISNKINSD
+123 ISNKINSE

-145 FDFRGFTTNK
+145 FDFRAFTTNK
-155 PIEELDTLKTETEI
+155 PIEELETLKTETEI
-169 KITTQKKLSITEGSK
+169 KISTKKVENIEEVK
-184 YKNTEILQKNFDI
+184 FKNTDSLQQNFEKYFKNIDA
-197 YFQNEKNVDI
+197 EKIVDI
-207 TLLNNFLHDKYIL
+207 TLLNEFLHEKYIL
-220 SKNSPETTKKNYFNQ
+220 NKNSADTTKKNYFNQ

-368 LNGFVAFYNCG
+368 LNGFVAYYNCG

-387 FDKSIENFKKA
+387 FDKSIENFKTA
-398 LTMSEEENDL
+398 LKMSEDENDL

-426 DIKAFIEHSNEF
+426 DIEAFIEHSREF
-438 SEKNKSLGH
+438 SEKNRSLGH

-457 SGYVFNYKGELEK
+457 SGYVYNYKGDLDE
-470 AKLFYKSSL
+470 AKKFYKDSL
-479 QNSLICENERYKH
+479 QNSLLCENERYKH
-492 VSLCNIGIIEGDKH
+492 VSLCNIGIIEANKN
-506 IDEFWENLGDPE
+506 IDEFWNNLGDPE
-518 LSKHIDFD
+518 LSKNIDFD
-526 NYENNELIEELQEQE
+526 NYENNELLEQYQEQE
-541 QDEQKDM
+541 LDEQKDQH
-548 KQLENL
+548 QLENM
-554 QNEQDEEQNEQI
+554 QKDDEQDNKHYQEQQLQE
-566 EQHEQDERHEQLPH
+566 HEQENDYSENVDNEGQ
-580 ENEQL
+580 ENENKEMDSNL
-585 EHEELDNGEQV
+585 EGEGDEHKISNEEVEV
-596 NGNNEGEYE
+596 NEGEYPHE
-605 GEEAQEENEVERNNK
+605 
-620 IQNENEEDEDQD
+620 
-632 FAPGKKRGY
+632 KRGY
-641 SAGDNVGYSEPNHYE
+641 SAGDKVGYSKPNNFEGQGMGDEE
-656 QHEQD
+656 QELD
-661 LEGEEQYMEG
+661 GDNEEQYMEG
-671 EPNEHEMEGDPEE
+671 D
-684 QYMEGEPNEQEMEGE
+684 PNEQYQDDE
-699 QEGQYMEGEPEGQ
+699 QEQ
-712 YMEGEPEG
+712 
-720 QYMEG
+720 
-725 EQNGQYIEGEQNGQY
+725 
-740 MEGEQNGQE
+740 
-749 MEGDEQYQGDADDI
+749 GDEHYQGDAD
-763 EDEQGDEN
+763 EQDEEN

>member
-1 MSKILKEGNY
+1 MSKILKEWNH

-24 NNYTISEL
+24 NNYTISEI

-59 NDNNKKDQDLDS
+59 NDNNKKEQDLDS
-71 EAPKKRTKRQEGKA
+71 DAPKKRTKRQEGKA

-123 ISNKINSD
+123 ISNKINTD

-145 FDFRGFTTNK
+145 FDFRAFTTNK
-155 PIEELDTLKTETEI
+155 PIEELEVLKTETEI
-169 KITTQKKLSITEGSK
+169 KITSQKKLSVQEESK
-184 YKNTEILQKNFDI
+184 YKNAETLQKNFDI
-197 YFQNEKNVDI
+197 YFQKEKNVDV

-220 SKNSPETTKKNYFNQ
+220 NKNSPETTKKNYFNQ

-421 YIFIG
+421 YIFVG

-457 SGYVFNYKGELEK
+457 SGYVFNYKGELDK
-470 AKLFYKSSL
+470 AKIYYKSSL
-479 QNSLICENERYKH
+479 QNSLICENERYKQ

-518 LSKHIDFD
+518 LSKNIDFN

-541 QDEQKDM
+541 QEQEEQKDM

-554 QNEQDEEQNEQI
+554 QNEQEEEQNEQI
-566 EQHEQDERHEQLPH
+566 EQHEQVERHDQLQQ

-585 EHEELDNGEQV
+585 EHEELDNAEQV
-596 NGNNEGEYE
+596 NENNE
-605 GEEAQEENEVERNNK
+605 GEEAQEENNLEGNNK
-620 IQNENEEDEDQD
+620 IQNENNEDEERD

-661 LEGEEQYMEG
+661 LEGEEQYI
-671 EPNEHEMEGDPEE
+671 EGD
-684 QYMEGEPNEQEMEGE
+684 PNEQEMEGE
-699 QEGQYMEGEPEGQ
+699 PEGEPEGQ

-725 EQNGQYIEGEQNGQY
+725 EQNER
-740 MEGEQNGQE
+740 E
-749 MEGDEQYQGDADDI
+749 MDGDEQYQGDADDI

>member
-1 MSKILKEGNY
+1 MSKILKEGNH

-24 NNYTISEL
+24 NNYTISEI

-59 NDNNKKDQDLDS
+59 NDNNKKEQDLDS
-71 EAPKKRTKRQEGKA
+71 DAPKKRTKRQEGKA

-123 ISNKINSD
+123 ISNKINTD

-145 FDFRGFTTNK
+145 FDFRAFTTNK
-155 PIEELDTLKTETEI
+155 PIEELEVLKTETEI
-169 KITTQKKLSITEGSK
+169 KITSQKKLSVQEESK
-184 YKNTEILQKNFDI
+184 YKNTETLQKNFDI
-197 YFQNEKNVDI
+197 YFQKEKSVDV

-220 SKNSPETTKKNYFNQ
+220 NKNSPETTKKNYFNQ

-421 YIFIG
+421 YIFVG

-457 SGYVFNYKGELEK
+457 SGYVFNYKGELDK
-470 AKLFYKSSL
+470 AKIYYKSSL
-479 QNSLICENERYKH
+479 QNSLICENERYKQ

-518 LSKHIDFD
+518 LSKNIDFN

-541 QDEQKDM
+541 QEQEEQKDM

-554 QNEQDEEQNEQI
+554 QNEQEEEQNEQI
-566 EQHEQDERHEQLPH
+566 EQHEQVERHDQLKQ

-585 EHEELDNGEQV
+585 EHEELDNAEQV
-596 NGNNEGEYE
+596 NENNEGEYE
-605 GEEAQEENEVERNNK
+605 GEEAQEENNLKGNNK
-620 IQNENEEDEDQD
+620 IQNENNEDEERD

-661 LEGEEQYMEG
+661 LEGEEQYI
-671 EPNEHEMEGDPEE
+671 EGD
-684 QYMEGEPNEQEMEGE
+684 PNEQEMEGE
-699 QEGQYMEGEPEGQ
+699 PEGEPEGQ

-725 EQNGQYIEGEQNGQY
+725 EQNER
-740 MEGEQNGQE
+740 E
-749 MEGDEQYQGDADDI
+749 MDGDEQYQGDADDI

>member
-1 MSKILKEGNY
+1 MSKIFKEGNY

-24 NNYTISEL
+24 NNYIMSEA

-59 NDNNKKDQDLDS
+59 NDNNKKEQDLDT
-71 EAPKKRTKRQEGKA
+71 EAPKKKTKRQEGKA

-145 FDFRGFTTNK
+145 FDFRAFTTNK
-155 PIEELDTLKTETEI
+155 PIEELDAIKTETEI
-169 KITTQKKLSITEGSK
+169 KLTTQKNLKTSEANIPPLSEK
-184 YKNTEILQKNFDI
+184 KFKNTEILQKNFDI
-197 YFQNEKNVDI
+197 YFKKEKNVDI
-207 TLLNNFLHDKYIL
+207 SLLNTFLHDKYIL
-220 SKNSPETTKKNYFNQ
+220 NKNSPDTTKKNYFNQ

-368 LNGFVAFYNCG
+368 LNGFVAYYNCG

-387 FDKSIENFKKA
+387 FEKSIENFQQA
-398 LTMSEEENDL
+398 LKMSEEESDL

-421 YIFIG
+421 FIFIG
-426 DIKAFIEHSNEF
+426 DIDAFIEHSNEF

-457 SGYVFNYKGELEK
+457 SGYVYNYKNDLDK
-470 AKLFYKSSL
+470 AKEFYKSSL
-479 QNSLICENERYKH
+479 QNSLLCENERYKH
-492 VSLCNIGIIEGDKH
+492 VSLCNIGIIEADKH
-506 IDEFWENLGDPE
+506 IDDFWANLGDPE
-518 LSKHIDFD
+518 LSKNIDFN

-541 QDEQKDM
+541 EQKDV
-548 KQLENL
+548 KQIEDLHNDQ
-554 QNEQDEEQNEQI
+554 QNEPHEKDEE
-566 EQHEQDERHEQLPH
+566 H
-580 ENEQL
+580 
-585 EHEELDNGEQV
+585 EHEELDNAEQV

-605 GEEAQEENEVERNNK
+605 GQEGQNENGELENVMVGNK
-620 IQNENEEDEDQD
+620 IQNENEEYEENEGHLP
-632 FAPGKKRGY
+632 PGKRGY
-641 SAGDNVGYSEPNHYE
+641 SAGDNVGYSEPNQYDGN
-656 QHEQD
+656 EQD
-661 LEGEEQYMEG
+661 
-671 EPNEHEMEGDPEE
+671 MEGDV
-684 QYMEGEPNEQEMEGE
+684 EPNEQD
-699 QEGQYMEGEPEGQ
+699 MEGEPEGQ
-712 YMEGEPEG
+712 YMEGEGDPNE
-720 QYMEG
+720 
-725 EQNGQYIEGEQNGQY
+725 
-740 MEGEQNGQE
+740 QE
-749 MEGDEQYQGDADDI
+749 MEGNEQYQGDADDI
-763 EDEQGDEN
+763 EDEQEQAEEN

>member
-1 MSKILKEGNY
+1 MSKIFKESNH
-11 SITRDLKIDENAK
+11 SITRDLKIDESAK

-59 NDNNKKDQDLDS
+59 NENTKKDQDLDS
-71 EAPKKRTKRQEGKA
+71 DQPKKRTKRQEGKA

-123 ISNKINSD
+123 ISNKINSE
-131 GKILGMNGQGPQIQ
+131 GKILGMNGQGPQVQ
-145 FDFRGFTTNK
+145 FDFRAFTTNK
-155 PIEELDTLKTETEI
+155 PIEELETLKTETEM
-169 KITTQKKLSITEGSK
+169 KITTQKNLKIKETQVIEPK
-184 YKNTEILQKNFDI
+184 FKNADILRKNFDL
-197 YFQNEKNVDI
+197 YFKTEKKVDI
-207 TLLNNFLHDKYIL
+207 DLLNTFLHDKYIL
-220 SKNSPETTKKNYFNQ
+220 NKNSPETTKKNYFNQ

-368 LNGFVAFYNCG
+368 LNGFVAYYNCG

-387 FDKSIENFKKA
+387 FEKSIENFQTA
-398 LTMSEEENDL
+398 LKMSEEENDL

-421 YIFIG
+421 FIFIG
-426 DIKAFIEHSNEF
+426 DINSFIEHSNEF
-438 SEKNKSLGH
+438 TEKNKSLGH

-457 SGYVFNYKGELEK
+457 SGYVYNYKGDLDK
-470 AKLFYKSSL
+470 AKQFYKDSL
-479 QNSLICENERYKH
+479 QNSLLCENERYKH
-492 VSLCNIGIIEGDKH
+492 VSLCNIGIIEADKN
-506 IDEFWENLGDPE
+506 IDEFWTQLGDPE
-518 LSKHIDFD
+518 LSKNIDFD
-526 NYENNELIEELQEQE
+526 NYENNELL
-541 QDEQKDM
+541 DEMRESEDQKDI
-548 KQLENL
+548 KQLENM
-554 QNEQDEEQNEQI
+554 EHEKDEQNEHQDHL
-566 EQHEQDERHEQLPH
+566 ENEHEH
-580 ENEQL
+580 ENEEL
-585 EHEELDNGEQV
+585 ENGEQV
-596 NGNNEGEYE
+596 NGNNEQEGDGEYE
-605 GEEAQEENEVERNNK
+605 GEQENGEGNPMD
-620 IQNENEEDEDQD
+620 NEEYEVNDQEYPQ
-632 FAPGKKRGY
+632 AKKRGY
-641 SAGDNVGYSEPNHYE
+641 SAGDNVGYSEPNQYNE
-656 QHEQD
+656 QEQD
-661 LEGEEQYMEG
+661 VDGEQEEQYMDGEPEEEGEEQY
-671 EPNEHEMEGDPEE
+671 
-684 QYMEGEPNEQEMEGE
+684 
-699 QEGQYMEGEPEGQ
+699 
-712 YMEGEPEG
+712 
-720 QYMEG
+720 
-725 EQNGQYIEGEQNGQY
+725 
-740 MEGEQNGQE
+740 
-749 MEGDEQYQGDADDI
+749 QGDTDNI
-763 EDEQGDEN
+763 EDEQGDENEN

>member
-1 MSKILKEGNY
+1 MSKIFKEGNH
-11 SITRDLKIDENAK
+11 SITRDLKIDESAK
-24 NNYTISEL
+24 NNYTMSEL

-59 NDNNKKDQDLDS
+59 NENSKKDQDLDS
-71 EAPKKRTKRQEGKA
+71 NQPKKKAKKQEGKA

-123 ISNKINSD
+123 ISNKINSE

-145 FDFRGFTTNK
+145 FDFRAFTTNK
-155 PIEELDTLKTETEI
+155 PIEELDTLKTESEI
-169 KITTQKKLSITEGSK
+169 KLTTQKNLKIKQIPEESLSEQK
-184 YKNTEILQKNFDI
+184 FKNTEILQKNFDI
-197 YFQNEKNVDI
+197 YFKTEKKVDI
-207 TLLNNFLHDKYIL
+207 DLLNTFLHEKYIL
-220 SKNSPETTKKNYFNQ
+220 NKSSPETTKKNYFNQ

-368 LNGFVAFYNCG
+368 LNGFVAYYNCG

-387 FDKSIENFKKA
+387 FEKSIENFQTA
-398 LTMSEEENDL
+398 LKMSEEENDL

-421 YIFIG
+421 FIFIG
-426 DIKAFIEHSNEF
+426 DIDSFIEHSNEF

-457 SGYVFNYKGELEK
+457 SGYVYNYKSDLDK
-470 AKLFYKSSL
+470 AKDFYKSSL
-479 QNSLICENERYKH
+479 QNALLCENERYKH

-506 IDEFWENLGDPE
+506 IDEFWNNLGDPE
-518 LSKHIDFD
+518 LSKNIDFD
-526 NYENNELIEELQEQE
+526 NYENNELLEEMQEQE
-541 QDEQKDM
+541 EQKDI

-554 QNEQDEEQNEQI
+554 ENEKEEQNGLEDQN
-566 EQHEQDERHEQLPH
+566 EHLPQH
-580 ENEQL
+580 ENEEL
-585 EHEELDNGEQV
+585 ENGEQV
-596 NGNNEGEYE
+596 NGNNEIGPEGE
-605 GEEAQEENEVERNNK
+605 GEEPEGNNN
-620 IQNENEEDEDQD
+620 QNENEEDEENDYPP
-632 FAPGKKRGY
+632 AKKRGY
-641 SAGDNVGYSEPNHYE
+641 SAGDNVGYSEPNKYNSKD
-656 QHEQD
+656 QEQD
-661 LEGEEQYMEG
+661 LEGDGEEQYMEG
-671 EPNEHEMEGDPEE
+671 EVDPNEQ
-684 QYMEGEPNEQEMEGE
+684 QYMEGEGEVDPNEQQCMEGE
-699 QEGQYMEGEPEGQ
+699 GNEQQYMEGE
-712 YMEGEPEG
+712 GEPEN
-720 QYMEG
+720 E
-725 EQNGQYIEGEQNGQY
+725 
-740 MEGEQNGQE
+740 
-749 MEGDEQYQGDADDI
+749 EGDEQYQGDADDI
-763 EDEQGDEN
+763 EDDQGDDENDN

>member
-1 MSKILKEGNY
+1 MSKIFKEGNY

-24 NNYTISEL
+24 NNYIMSEA

-59 NDNNKKDQDLDS
+59 NDNNKKEQDLDT
-71 EAPKKRTKRQEGKA
+71 EAPKKKTKRQEGKA

-145 FDFRGFTTNK
+145 FDFRAFTTNK
-155 PIEELDTLKTETEI
+155 PIEELDAIKTETEI
-169 KITTQKKLSITEGSK
+169 KLTTQKNLKTSEANIPPLSEK
-184 YKNTEILQKNFDI
+184 KFKNTEILQKNFDI
-197 YFQNEKNVDI
+197 YFKKEKNVDI
-207 TLLNNFLHDKYIL
+207 SLLNTFLHDKYIL
-220 SKNSPETTKKNYFNQ
+220 NKNSPDTTKKNYFNQ

-368 LNGFVAFYNCG
+368 LNGFVAYYNCG

-387 FDKSIENFKKA
+387 FEKSIENFQQA
-398 LTMSEEENDL
+398 LKMSEEESDL

-421 YIFIG
+421 FIFIG
-426 DIKAFIEHSNEF
+426 DIDAFIEHSNEF

-457 SGYVFNYKGELEK
+457 SGYVYNYKNDLDK
-470 AKLFYKSSL
+470 AKEFYKSSL
-479 QNSLICENERYKH
+479 QNSLLCENERYKH
-492 VSLCNIGIIEGDKH
+492 VSLCNIGIIEADKH
-506 IDEFWENLGDPE
+506 IDDFWANLGDPE
-518 LSKHIDFD
+518 LSKNIDFT

-541 QDEQKDM
+541 EQKDV
-548 KQLENL
+548 KQIEDLHNDQ
-554 QNEQDEEQNEQI
+554 QNEPHEKDEE
-566 EQHEQDERHEQLPH
+566 H
-580 ENEQL
+580 
-585 EHEELDNGEQV
+585 EHEELDNAEQV

-605 GEEAQEENEVERNNK
+605 GQEGQNENGEGENVMVGNK
-620 IQNENEEDEDQD
+620 IQNENEEYEENEGHLP
-632 FAPGKKRGY
+632 PGKRGY
-641 SAGDNVGYSEPNHYE
+641 SAGDNVGYSEPNQYDGN
-656 QHEQD
+656 EQD
-661 LEGEEQYMEG
+661 
-671 EPNEHEMEGDPEE
+671 MEGDV
-684 QYMEGEPNEQEMEGE
+684 EPNEQD
-699 QEGQYMEGEPEGQ
+699 MEGEPEGQ
-712 YMEGEPEG
+712 YMEGEGEPNE
-720 QYMEG
+720 QDMEG
-725 EQNGQYIEGEQNGQY
+725 EPEGQYIEGEGDPN
-740 MEGEQNGQE
+740 EQE
-749 MEGDEQYQGDADDI
+749 MEGNEQYQGDADDI
-763 EDEQGDEN
+763 EDEQEQAEEN

>member
-1 MSKILKEGNY
+1 MSKIFKEGNY
-11 SITRDLKIDENAK
+11 SITRDLKIDESAK
-24 NNYTISEL
+24 NNYAISEI
-32 PLKSVTQKFLK
+32 PLNSVTQKFLK

-59 NDNNKKDQDLDS
+59 NDNKKEQDLD
-71 EAPKKRTKRQEGKA
+71 EEQPKKKTKKPEGKA

-123 ISNKINSD
+123 ISNKINSE

-145 FDFRGFTTNK
+145 FDFRAFTTNK
-155 PIEELDTLKTETEI
+155 PIEELETLKTETEI
-169 KITTQKKLSITEGSK
+169 KISTKKVENIEEVK
-184 YKNTEILQKNFDI
+184 FKNTDSLQQNFEKYFKNIDA
-197 YFQNEKNVDI
+197 EKIVDI
-207 TLLNNFLHDKYIL
+207 TLLNEFLHEKYIL
-220 SKNSPETTKKNYFNQ
+220 NKNSADTTKKNYFNQ

-368 LNGFVAFYNCG
+368 LNGFVAYYNCG

-387 FDKSIENFKKA
+387 FDKSIENFKTA
-398 LTMSEEENDL
+398 LKMSEDENDL

-426 DIKAFIEHSNEF
+426 DIEAFIEHSREF
-438 SEKNKSLGH
+438 SEKNRSLGH

-457 SGYVFNYKGELEK
+457 SGYVYNYKGDLDE
-470 AKLFYKSSL
+470 AKKFYKDSL
-479 QNSLICENERYKH
+479 QNSLLCENERYKH
-492 VSLCNIGIIEGDKH
+492 VSLCNIGIIEANKN
-506 IDEFWENLGDPE
+506 IDEFWNNLGDPE
-518 LSKHIDFD
+518 LSKNIDFD
-526 NYENNELIEELQEQE
+526 NYENNELLEQYQEQE
-541 QDEQKDM
+541 LDEQKDQH
-548 KQLENL
+548 QLENM
-554 QNEQDEEQNEQI
+554 QKDDEQDNKHYQEQQLQE
-566 EQHEQDERHEQLPH
+566 HEQENDYSENVDNEGQENENKEMDSNLEGEGDEHKISNEEVEVNEDEYPH
-580 ENEQL
+580 E
-585 EHEELDNGEQV
+585 
-596 NGNNEGEYE
+596 
-605 GEEAQEENEVERNNK
+605 
-620 IQNENEEDEDQD
+620 
-632 FAPGKKRGY
+632 KRGY
-641 SAGDNVGYSEPNHYE
+641 SAGDKVGYSEPNNFEGQGMGDEE
-656 QHEQD
+656 QELD
-661 LEGEEQYMEG
+661 GDNEEQYMEG
-671 EPNEHEMEGDPEE
+671 D
-684 QYMEGEPNEQEMEGE
+684 PNEQYQDNE
-699 QEGQYMEGEPEGQ
+699 QEQ
-712 YMEGEPEG
+712 
-720 QYMEG
+720 
-725 EQNGQYIEGEQNGQY
+725 
-740 MEGEQNGQE
+740 
-749 MEGDEQYQGDADDI
+749 GDEKYQGDAD
-763 EDEQGDEN
+763 EQDEEN